1 MLRGDWV
8 YKENL
13 ISVIVPVFNTEEY
26 LNRCLDSI
34 INSTYKEL
42 EIICVDDG
50 STDCSAE
57 ILEQYASIDNRIT
70 IIHQDNQGV
79 SVARNKGME
88 SAVGEYVCFI
98 DSDDCIHEQF
108 FTYLHRAITENAA
121 DIALCD
127 FKRCDESYLFPQP
140 KYDCENLSIYNLMT
154 NQNYKN
160 FVNKLFRHTA
170 ISNEHFMSG
179 KVIEDAIYIIDILTK
194 NPNVRIVK
202 VNCTLY
208 AYFQRSGS
216 LVSGIS
222 VDLVRHLADYTMQK
236 LVSLEDKN
244 LKGIFAEDV
253 IKRMLYVRYY
263 YLLKKE
269 RIAAAECNEV
279 IRSMLTLLSHRKVKY
294 VVLYLIPELYRQFRL
309 RNDPSMKIFEKNV
322 KSSDYQCL

>member
-50 STDCSAE
+50 STDCSPE

-79 SVARNKGME
+79 SVARNKGLE

-98 DSDDCIHEQF
+98 DSDDWIHEQF
-108 FTYLHRAITENAA
+108 FTYLHSAITENAA

-127 FKRCDESYLFPQP
+127 FKRCEESYLFPQP

-160 FVNKLFRHTA
+160 FVNKLFRHTV

-179 KVIEDAIYIIDILTK
+179 KVIEDAIYIIDILIK
-194 NPNVRIVK
+194 NPNVRSVK

-236 LVSLEDKN
+236 LVNLEDEN
-244 LKGIFAEDV
+244 LKGILAEDV

-309 RNDPSMKIFEKNV
+309 RNDPSMKTFEKNV
-322 KSSDYQCL
+322 KSSDHHCL

>member
-1 MLRGDWV
+1 M

-42 EIICVDDG
+42 EIIGVDDG
-50 STDCSAE
+50 STDCSPE

-79 SVARNKGME
+79 SVARNKGLE

-98 DSDDCIHEQF
+98 DSDDWIHEQF

-160 FVNKLFRHTA
+160 FVNKLFRHTV

-236 LVSLEDKN
+236 LVNLEDEN
-244 LKGIFAEDV
+244 LKGILAEDV

-279 IRSMLTLLSHRKVKY
+279 IRSMLITKKKENQQQSH
-294 VVLYLIPELYRQFRL
+294 
-309 RNDPSMKIFEKNV
+309 S
-322 KSSDYQCL
+322 

>member
-1 MLRGDWV
+1 M
-8 YKENL
+8 
-13 ISVIVPVFNTEEY
+13 FNTEEY

-34 INSTYKEL
+34 INNTYKEL

-50 STDCSAE
+50 STDCSSE

-79 SVARNKGME
+79 SVARNKGLE

-98 DSDDCIHEQF
+98 DSDDWIHEQF

-121 DIALCD
+121 DIAL
-127 FKRCDESYLFPQP
+127 CDESYLFPQP

-160 FVNKLFRHTA
+160 FVNKLFRHTV

-202 VNCTLY
+202 VNCTL
-208 AYFQRSGS
+208 
-216 LVSGIS
+216 
-222 VDLVRHLADYTMQK
+222 K
-236 LVSLEDKN
+236 
-244 LKGIFAEDV
+244 
-253 IKRMLYVRYY
+253 
-263 YLLKKE
+263 
-269 RIAAAECNEV
+269 
-279 IRSMLTLLSHRKVKY
+279 
-294 VVLYLIPELYRQFRL
+294 
-309 RNDPSMKIFEKNV
+309 
-322 KSSDYQCL
+322 